1 MRCVLSMSRASN
13 LPAEEF
19 KHLLEFCFELFF
31 ELLLELDFELDIED
45 LQLRFD
51 KERRDPPSDAP
62 LELPLAEGGR
72 RGTMM
77 LLLP

>member
-1 MRCVLSMSRASN
+1 MRFVLLPVSRASN
-13 LPAEEF
+13 LTAEEV
-19 KHLLEFCFELFF
+19 KRLPEFCI
-31 ELLLELDFELDIED
+31 ELLLELDLEPDFELDLED

-62 LELPLAEGGR
+62 LELPLVEG
-72 RGTMM
+72 GTMM